1 MGAHQRIDRIA
12 RRHLKKHVPRGLQFP
27 TIRQILHFEGLNGP
41 DGIKRKSPGV
51 DEPWHF
57 IDPYHEGDHAFFD
70 LLDDH
75 IYNLATALRED
86 NPERAAFEASW
97 LAHAVVDGLTP
108 AHHYPFEE
116 KLEELRGEGIETR
129 TSKRSKMLMPGKS
142 RRHQLKNNWEF
153 WGSKGLMTT
162 HLAFEFGVATTISTA
177 RFETTELNEDDIRLL
192 EEKGYEHVFRQ
203 ILREV
208 AEMKMYEEFTAKGWT
223 RHLAKETRDTLA
235 PLIIKAV
242 VLSWVAAVRKSS

>member
-12 RRHLKKHVPRGLQFP
+12 RRHLKKHVPRGHQFP

-192 EEKGYEHVFRQ
+192 EEKGYEHAFRQ

-242 VLSWVAAVRKSS
+242 VLSWVAAVRKAS

>member
-242 VLSWVAAVRKSS
+242 VLSWVAAVRKAS

>member
-1 MGAHQRIDRIA
+1 MGAHQRIDRFA

-177 RFETTELNEDDIRLL
+177 RFETTELDEDDIKLL
-192 EEKGYEHVFRQ
+192 EEKGYEHAFRQ

-242 VLSWVAAVRKSS
+242 VLSWVAAVRKVS

>member
-242 VLSWVAAVRKSS
+242 VLSWVAAVRKSL

>member
-177 RFETTELNEDDIRLL
+177 RFETTELDEDDIKLL
-192 EEKGYEHVFRQ
+192 EEKGYEHAFRQ

>member
-177 RFETTELNEDDIRLL
+177 RFETTELDEDDIRLL

>member
-177 RFETTELNEDDIRLL
+177 RFETTELDEDDIKLL
-192 EEKGYEHVFRQ
+192 EEKGYEHAFRQ

-208 AEMKMYEEFTAKGWT
+208 ADMKMYEEFTAKGWT

-242 VLSWVAAVRKSS
+242 VLSWVAAVRKAS